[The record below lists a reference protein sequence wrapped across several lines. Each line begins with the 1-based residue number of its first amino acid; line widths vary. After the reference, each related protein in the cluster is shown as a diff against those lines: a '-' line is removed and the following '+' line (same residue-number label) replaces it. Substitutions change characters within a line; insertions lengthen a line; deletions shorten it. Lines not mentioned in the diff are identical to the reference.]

1 VTMLSFVV
9 LVFAHSAH
17 WEVYVASLLLGA
29 GVGFAFASMANLI
42 VVAVRADQTGVATGM
57 NAVARTVGGAVGG
70 QVAATVLAST
80 LLASGLPAERGYTI
94 SFALSVGVLAVGI
107 AAALAV
113 PGRAPRRTQVL
124 APEPTLSVE

>member
-1 VTMLSFVV
+1 MGV
-9 LVFAHSAH
+9 
-17 WEVYVASLLLGA
+17 

-42 VVAVRADQTGVATGM
+42 VVAVRPDQTGVATGM
-57 NAVARTVGGAVGG
+57 NAVARTIGGAVGG
-70 QVAATVLAST
+70 QVVATFLAST

-113 PGRAPRRTQVL
+113 PGRARRRSQVL